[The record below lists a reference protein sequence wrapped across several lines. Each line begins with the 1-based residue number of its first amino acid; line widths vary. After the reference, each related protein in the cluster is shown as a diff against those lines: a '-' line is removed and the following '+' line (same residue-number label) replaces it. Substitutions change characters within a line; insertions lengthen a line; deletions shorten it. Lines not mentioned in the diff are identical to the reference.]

1 MRSSTECFL
10 RRSNIGVLFH
20 IAVIIMLVFD
30 VMAVVL
36 FLIWLCLVS
45 CSEPSLALHFAF
57 RNLTVQG
64 VVVRPALAIPFF
76 TGVATF
82 IGNII
87 SLTSA
92 IRNWQDTVIN
102 LALEKLQI
110 FLDPLKP
117 TLSSAL
123 DAIIEKIDEFDTN
136 ELPPLFAHMS
146 DKISTVRTVKTK
158 LETLKHSI
166 NSGDL
171 RSVVS
176 TAAAIHDDAITG
188 VYEHVDL
195 DEVGYD
201 AGAGG
206 FVVHEA
212 QKASSVLHA
221 EALSLPRHVGQLQ
234 FRKLKESELAGLF
247 NNLWSSIRCLP
258 TSLIHTHKLN
268 FHSQRGARVIF
279 SGHSHCTDHIVFDSR
294 PLLGVYFHW
303 HRHFFRRDR
312 PFCCNCQC
320 WTHIICWFR

>member
-1 MRSSTECFL
+1 MRSSTQCFL
-10 RRSNIGVLFH
+10 RRSNIGMLFH
-20 IAVIIMLVFD
+20 IAVVIMLVFD

-45 CSEPSLALHFAF
+45 CSEPPLALHFAF

-92 IRNWQDTVIN
+92 VRNWQDTVIN

-123 DAIIEKIDEFDTN
+123 DAIIENIDEVDTDV
-136 ELPPLFAHMS
+136 LPPLFAHMS
-146 DKISTVRTVKTK
+146 DKISTVRTVKSK

-166 NSGDL
+166 NSGNL

-176 TAAAIHDDAITG
+176 TAASINDDAIAG
-188 VYEHVDL
+188 VHQ
-195 DEVGYD
+195 
-201 AGAGG
+201 
-206 FVVHEA
+206 A
-212 QKASSVLHA
+212 QKVSSVLHA
-221 EALSLPRHVGQLQ
+221 EALSLPQNVGQLQ

-247 NNLWSSIRCLP
+247 SNLWSSIRCLP
-258 TSLIHTHKLN
+258 TFLMHSHKLN

-294 PLLGVYFHW
+294 QLLGVYFHW

>member
-1 MRSSTECFL
+1 MLFQALEHSPIISYCGQLYVDFGCHGRCFVSQL
-10 RRSNIGVLFH
+10 
-20 IAVIIMLVFD
+20 
-30 VMAVVL
+30 VVL
-36 FLIWLCLVS
+36 GKLLRTATC
-45 CSEPSLALHFAF
+45 FAF
-57 RNLTVQG
+57 WSKASRAFRDVLSVQG

-76 TGVATF
+76 TGVAAF

-176 TAAAIHDDAITG
+176 TAASINDDAIAG
-188 VYEHVDL
+188 VHQ
-195 DEVGYD
+195 
-201 AGAGG
+201 
-206 FVVHEA
+206 A
-212 QKASSVLHA
+212 QKVSSVLHA
-221 EALSLPRHVGQLQ
+221 EALSLPRNVGQLQ

-247 NNLWSSIRCLP
+247 SNLWSSIRCLP
-258 TSLIHTHKLN
+258 TFLIHTHKLN

-279 SGHSHCTDHIVFDSR
+279 SRHSHCTARVVFDSR

>member
-1 MRSSTECFL
+1 
-10 RRSNIGVLFH
+10 
-20 IAVIIMLVFD
+20 
-30 VMAVVL
+30 MAVVL

-45 CSEPSLALHFAF
+45 CSEPPLALHFAF

-123 DAIIEKIDEFDTN
+123 DAIIEKIGAFDTN

-146 DKISTVRTVKTK
+146 DKMSTVRTVKTK
-158 LETLKHSI
+158 LETLKNSI

-176 TAAAIHDDAITG
+176 TAASINDDAI
-188 VYEHVDL
+188 
-195 DEVGYD
+195 
-201 AGAGG
+201 AG
-206 FVVHEA
+206 VHEA

-221 EALSLPRHVGQLQ
+221 EALSLPRNVGQLQ
-234 FRKLKESELAGLF
+234 FRKLKESELAGLLS
-247 NNLWSSIRCLP
+247 NLWSSIRCLP

-279 SGHSHCTDHIVFDSR
+279 SGHCHCTDHIVFDSR
-294 PLLGVYFHW
+294 PLLGVYIHW
-303 HRHFFRRDR
+303 YRHFFRRDR

-320 WTHIICWFR
+320 WTHIICWFRYF

>member
-76 TGVATF
+76 TGVAAF

-102 LALEKLQI
+102 LALGKLQI

-176 TAAAIHDDAITG
+176 TAASINDDAIAG
-188 VYEHVDL
+188 VHQ
-195 DEVGYD
+195 
-201 AGAGG
+201 
-206 FVVHEA
+206 A
-212 QKASSVLHA
+212 QKDSSVLHA
-221 EALSLPRHVGQLQ
+221 EALSLPRNVGQLQ

-247 NNLWSSIRCLP
+247 SNLWSSIRCLP
-258 TSLIHTHKLN
+258 TFLIHTHKLN

-279 SGHSHCTDHIVFDSR
+279 SGHSHCTDHIVVDSR